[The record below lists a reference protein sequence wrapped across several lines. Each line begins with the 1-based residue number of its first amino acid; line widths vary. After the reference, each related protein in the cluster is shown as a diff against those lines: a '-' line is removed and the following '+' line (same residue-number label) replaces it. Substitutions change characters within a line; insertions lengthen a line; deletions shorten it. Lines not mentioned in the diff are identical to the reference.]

1 MGMERNRDVAVAALC
16 LEATVELSSVL
27 LSAPVYDLSK
37 IRVYFSVFFCTEAAL
52 FQSIRLLGT
61 SPVPKTIGR
70 KYLFL
75 EGHLL
80 SLRRGVHH

>member
-37 IRVYFSVFFCTEAAL
+37 IRV
-52 FQSIRLLGT
+52 
-61 SPVPKTIGR
+61 
-70 KYLFL
+70 
-75 EGHLL
+75 
-80 SLRRGVHH
+80 

>member
-52 FQSIRLLGT
+52 FQRFLHIRL
-61 SPVPKTIGR
+61 
-70 KYLFL
+70 
-75 EGHLL
+75 
-80 SLRRGVHH
+80 